1 MNLKYL
7 LTIFLII
14 WLVSVGNSLMMGQQ
28 TDLTSQEKESQQGSS
43 VQQATG
49 EELAEIDSGYTYEKG
64 DKRDPF
70 IPLKT
75 PRGTG
80 SPGRG
85 PSHTGKCPA
94 GCLISEMELKGIVR
108 DNSGIFFAIFIGPDK
123 KSLKMKVGDRFF
135 DGEIMSIDL
144 KKVVLK
150 EEVQDP
156 TEIIKF
162 REVIKLL
169 HPTEGKVE

>member
-7 LTIFLII
+7 LTFFLII
-14 WLVSVGNSLMMGQQ
+14 WLASVGSSFVIGQQ
-28 TDLTSQEKESQQGSS
+28 LGTTSQEKEEQQSLS
-43 VQQATG
+43 EQQAES
-49 EELAEIDSGYTYEKG
+49 EELGEIDAGYTYETG

-75 PRGTG
+75 RGQVP
-80 SPGRG
+80 SGRG
-85 PSHTGKCPA
+85 RSNRTGKCPE

-108 DNSGIFFAIFIGPDK
+108 DTSGTFFAIFVGPDK
-123 KSLKMKVGDRFF
+123 KALKMKVGDRFF
-135 DGEIMSIDL
+135 DGEIISIEL

-162 REVIKLL
+162 REIVKLL
-169 HPTEGKVE
+169 HPTEGKIE